1 MSQISGKTLRK
12 GNRDTFFS
20 DGLPLDEN
28 TQLKLSVSPT
38 RDLESLK
45 LIIFS
50 HFSAEGS
57 ETILISEE
65 NVNPGK
71 IKLGPQDFELK
82 KVLGKGGYGKVFQVI
97 KNNILT
103 LKSM

>member
-1 MSQISGKTLRK
+1 MII
-12 GNRDTFFS
+12 NFF
-20 DGLPLDEN
+20 
-28 TQLKLSVSPT
+28 K
-38 RDLESLK
+38 
-45 LIIFS
+45 F
-50 HFSAEGS
+50 FCYSAEGS

-97 KNNILT
+97 ILT
-103 LKSM
+103 IYYKIILLILKIFHVILN

>member
-1 MSQISGKTLRK
+1 MDLFILLNVSSLIENNPQGVKL
-12 GNRDTFFS
+12 FFYI
-20 DGLPLDEN
+20 L
-28 TQLKLSVSPT
+28 
-38 RDLESLK
+38 
-45 LIIFS
+45 FFFCC
-50 HFSAEGS
+50 FSAEGS

-97 KNNILT
+97 KLIYFL
-103 LKSM
+103 LLISQ

>member
-1 MSQISGKTLRK
+1 MII
-12 GNRDTFFS
+12 NFF
-20 DGLPLDEN
+20 L
-28 TQLKLSVSPT
+28 
-38 RDLESLK
+38 
-45 LIIFS
+45 F
-50 HFSAEGS
+50 FCYSAEGS

-97 KNNILT
+97 ILT
-103 LKSM
+103 IYYKIILLILKIFHVILN